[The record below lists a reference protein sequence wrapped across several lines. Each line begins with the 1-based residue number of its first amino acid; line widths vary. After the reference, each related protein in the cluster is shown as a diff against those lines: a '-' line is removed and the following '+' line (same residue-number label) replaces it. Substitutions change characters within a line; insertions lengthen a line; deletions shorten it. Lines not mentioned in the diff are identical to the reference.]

1 MYAQQDQHCPICDSD
16 GPAGAFCA
24 HCGAGFAGAKSRW
37 RSFLRPSSFAASPRE
52 PLSLPLVTSS
62 LFPHLAES
70 MRRPCRHGLLLVL
83 AALLV
88 FSMLKWLAPLVIVV
102 CLGIPL
108 LFALYVWQSGVFR
121 NLSGTVLA
129 SAVGVGATI
138 GVGWWV

>member
-1 MYAQQDQHCPICDSD
+1 
-16 GPAGAFCA
+16 
-24 HCGAGFAGAKSRW
+24 
-37 RSFLRPSSFAASPRE
+37 
-52 PLSLPLVTSS
+52 
-62 LFPHLAES
+62 